1 LNPKGLGLKDF
12 AGWMFFDVVIKI
24 SKIKKMDLSSYFD
37 VSEKLIL
44 GRSPTFTTPSEKT
57 LFMKTCSLGSP
68 LRDEIFFSKKKI
80 CFSASETPKYI

>member
-37 VSEKLIL
+37 VSEKTN
-44 GRSPTFTTPSEKT
+44 PWQVPYFYNTFRKNFVHEN
-57 LFMKTCSLGSP
+57 LFTRFAATG
-68 LRDEIFFSKKKI
+68 
-80 CFSASETPKYI
+80 